1 MGLGPEVTPVW
12 DLRPWPP
19 AAGSGLEARAGRR
32 AAEHVGRRA
41 RPENL
46 VYQADDLVAAI
57 NDCHCTPP
65 PDSQVA
71 VISERDIVRALA
83 DGADPDAIWAADVG
97 TEEPRYVTPSHPV
110 PRLAEEMLAAGVRH
124 MPVVDDNEVVGM
136 VGARDALRSLTE
148 ALLARTSPDGHRL
161 AIDLE
166 RELAYPGG

>member
-1 MGLGPEVTPVW
+1 MTPDPYERVRNIMSTPAITVEGQATLREVAGV
-12 DLRPWPP
+12 LRDANIGAVVVLAPD
-19 AAGSGLEARAGRR
+19 
-32 AAEHVGRRA
+32 
-41 RPENL
+41 RPM
-46 VYQADDLVAAI
+46 
-57 NDCHCTPP
+57 
-65 PDSQVA
+65 A

-83 DGADPDAIWAADVG
+83 DGADPDAIWAADVV

-124 MPVVDDNEVVGM
+124 MPVVEENEVVGM

-148 ALLARTSPDGHRL
+148 SLLARVSSESHRA

>member
-1 MGLGPEVTPVW
+1 MT
-12 DLRPWPP
+12 
-19 AAGSGLEARAGRR
+19 
-32 AAEHVGRRA
+32 
-41 RPENL
+41 
-46 VYQADDLVAAI
+46 
-57 NDCHCTPP
+57 
-65 PDSQVA
+65 PDSFERVSSIMSTLAITVEPQASLREVAGVLRDANIGAVVVLAPGHPMA